1 MHNRRITTQAS
12 LLAAGGALALLVAAC
27 SSGGGAGTG
36 AGGGGAGTT
45 GSTSSG
51 STSSGSTSSGST
63 SSGAG
68 TMVTTANGTAGTYLT
83 DGSGRTLYLW
93 MADKNGKSTCSG
105 SCAAVWPPLT
115 TKAAPAVGGSAKAAD
130 LGTVARS
137 DGTTQVTYNGH
148 PLYYYASDSKPGDM
162 TGEGSNGFGAKWWIV
177 APSGTAITTSS
188 GSSSSGSG
196 GSSGG
201 GGGGGGYGY

>member
-1 MHNRRITTQAS
+1 MHNRRITTQVS
-12 LLAAGGALALLVAAC
+12 LLAAGGTLALLVAAC
-27 SSGGGAGTG
+27 SSGSSSGTG

-45 GSTSSG
+45 GPASSG
-51 STSSGSTSSGST
+51 SMSAGST

-115 TKAAPAVGGSAKAAD
+115 TKAAPAAGGSAKAAD

-137 DGTTQVTYNGH
+137 DGTKQVTYNGH
-148 PLYYYASDSKPGDM
+148 PLYYYASDSKPGDI
-162 TGEGSNGFGAKWWIV
+162 TGEGNNGFGAKWWIV
-177 APSGTAITTSS
+177 APSGTAITSSS
-188 GSSSSGSG
+188 GSSSS
-196 GSSGG
+196 SSGG
-201 GGGGGGYGY
+201 GGGGGY